1 MGQLSDKCHPFYP
14 SNMSMTYPFDN
25 HKISVFKYKD
35 LMFSFTISKWKKN
48 TASVHQNIVYDMRPM

>member
-35 LMFSFTISKWKKN
+35 LMFSFTISK
-48 TASVHQNIVYDMRPM
+48 